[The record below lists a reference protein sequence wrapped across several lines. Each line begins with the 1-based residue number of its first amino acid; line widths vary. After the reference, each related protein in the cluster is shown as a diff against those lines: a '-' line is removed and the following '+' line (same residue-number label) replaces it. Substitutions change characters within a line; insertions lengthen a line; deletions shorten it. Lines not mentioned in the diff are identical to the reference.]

1 MSHDISQTPVPSH
14 TLHTSPSH
22 EIGRVRRALAAH
34 APVPAPRD
42 EPFHEAAVALV
53 LLPSGQGIEAL
64 FIKRAVRDGDP
75 WSGQIALPGGRRHAG
90 EASLMFTAMR
100 ETLEEVGLDLAA
112 AGELLGELSELRPR
126 TPVLPP
132 IIVRP
137 YVFAVSARP
146 SIILSDEVAEA
157 FWVPLR
163 DVFDPEKRQ
172 EITVRFSDLH
182 VRRPAIGV
190 GEHVIWG
197 MTEHILR
204 VFEELWR

>member
-1 MSHDISQTPVPSH
+1 MIESHPQLARLV
-14 TLHTSPSH
+14 
-22 EIGRVRRALAAH
+22 RALSAST
-34 APVPAPRD
+34 PVPAPRD

-53 LLPSGQGIEAL
+53 LHPVGDGLETL
-64 FIKRAVRDGDP
+64 FIKRATREGDP

-90 EASLMFTAMR
+90 EDSLVLTAVR
-100 ETLEEVGLDLAA
+100 ETREEIGVDLDAS
-112 AGELLGELSELRPR
+112 GVLLGELDELRPR

-137 YVFAVSARP
+137 FIFAVTERP
-146 SIILSDEVAEA
+146 ALQLNEEVAEA

-163 DVFDPEKRQ
+163 EVFDPARRQ
-172 EITVRFSDLH
+172 EISINFPGIH
-182 VRRPAIGV
+182 MRRPAIGV

-204 VFEELWR
+204 TFEGLLR